1 MGAMLLSFPR
11 TPGISLPYYTIKI
24 PSGLGIWAK
33 HSMEWEE
40 ASSKGKLQVESHSDW
55 TSFPTHKPQY
65 EHSSA
70 KPPPSL
76 TMSFSSFPCQT
87 QWKLNNRNNGFSWLS
102 PCSWLCQENHQN
114 MWERII
120 ELLLISYGKQ
130 NGHGKRENNG
140 ITVHSTMPPL
150 CLVSA
155 SYQFTSLNRWECSCY
170 TEQKCSLIIDI
181 FNPLS
186 HFSWPLVP
194 FDCHHHLFDW
204 LQTAHR
210 IIIHPILQS
219 YVYWIPSCLS
229 STQLS
234 DIVLLWFLI

>member
-1 MGAMLLSFPR
+1 MDFHGCLHVRGCVKRTTKICGKEWLNYCSSLMGN
-11 TPGISLPYYTIKI
+11 K
-24 PSGLGIWAK
+24 
-33 HSMEWEE
+33 
-40 ASSKGKLQVESHSDW
+40 
-55 TSFPTHKPQY
+55 
-65 EHSSA
+65 
-70 KPPPSL
+70 
-76 TMSFSSFPCQT
+76 
-87 QWKLNNRNNGFSWLS
+87 
-102 PCSWLCQENHQN
+102 
-114 MWERII
+114 
-120 ELLLISYGKQ
+120 

-150 CLVSA
+150 CLGSA

-194 FDCHHHLFDW
+194 FDCQHHLFDW